1 MDDVGMQF
9 PERMIG
15 RVGSVQTGKT
25 AGVHIA
31 NACSMLCRLC
41 KDGYV
46 AVKARVHK
54 SPEYLAFKIVA
65 QIVICITTKN
75 ARENFGLTHT
85 SGGEPPITPSA
96 KEAHGSGFGEGQEGA
111 FQFQG

>member
-54 SPEYLAFKIVA
+54 SPEYLALKIVA
-65 QIVICITTKN
+65 QIVICITSKN
-75 ARENFGLTHT
+75 ARKSSRLMHT
-85 SGGEPPITPSA
+85 FRSEPPITPSA
-96 KEAHGSGFGEGQEGA
+96 KEAHRNGAGEG
-111 FQFQG
+111 

>member
-1 MDDVGMQF
+1 MQF

-31 NACSMLCRLC
+31 NACSMLRRLC

-46 AVKARVHK
+46 AVKAKVHK
-54 SPEYLAFKIVA
+54 KPKYLAFKIMA
-65 QIVICITTKN
+65 QIVICITTEN
-75 ARENFGLTHT
+75 ARKNSRLMHMFR
-85 SGGEPPITPSA
+85 SEPPITPSA
-96 KEAHGSGFGEGQEGA
+96 KEAHRSGAGEG
-111 FQFQG
+111 

>member
-1 MDDVGMQF
+1 MDEVGRQF
-9 PERMIG
+9 PEGMIG
-15 RVGSVQTGKT
+15 RAGSVQTGKT

-41 KDGYV
+41 RDRYV

-75 ARENFGLTHT
+75 ARKNSKLMHT
-85 SGGEPPITPSA
+85 FRSEPPITPSA
-96 KEAHGSGFGEGQEGA
+96 KEAHRSGAGEG
-111 FQFQG
+111 